1 MRRWTTD
8 TVGAYLDFSCGK
20 RFGENAALVA
30 LQREGVAAI
39 CTILRKKNVAYL
51 ADEVGLGKTMQGLGV
66 VSCLLA
72 DHPAARVLVI
82 APREVVQNGWKN
94 EYDRF
99 VSYVAADRA
108 MPTLATFDNLREWLR
123 DGVGPGVSLL
133 RHPSFSRPVYRN
145 DGTWED
151 AVAGLDLPDIHTL
164 RQRVRVT
171 PTDKGAS
178 WDHNLAFARDVNAWL
193 TQCGIRFD
201 LVVVDEAQCLRNLDG
216 QQTNTVLLEL
226 LKGRVDRWLFLSATP
241 AHSGAAN
248 IATVMNKYPG
258 RGQLIDPALG
268 GTALRAA
275 MKPYMVRRLRTFT
288 VQDRQLH
295 KRDYRLDDEAGFALR
310 CTGVLDTLSIAM
322 VQKRL
327 VGMLEDGDGFRFRTG
342 FMASFESLEDSLKG
356 RTATDVPSNA
366 PDGETPPDGS
376 DFFGERHART
386 DDGKAPDEGFVTR
399 ISTDFHDRFKIGL
412 SHPKVDGVER
422 DLARTVWGDG
432 SSEQPGGTK
441 TVVFC
446 RRLSSVR
453 ILRERL
459 MKRYLRGI
467 EDRCRD
473 TWRMAI
479 DWEKGLTDLAAKS
492 RVTDAGASQDE
503 PVEPEDKEGAAD
515 DDLNRLRA
523 AQQPG
528 KWLYNFRS
536 SFNDG
541 QRHALFFELNWFRW
555 LCAVGGVDPEKAAD
569 AVPAG
574 VWRDSAAFATRSGKR
589 YRRSQARFLAWRCL
603 ERHAQEVFGLDAE
616 RGAVL
621 AHALR
626 PVLHD
631 DKPQPAS
638 DVSDAAP
645 DRELLLFESLWTRVE
660 LLGLMCLPAPP
671 GGTFDSEAIHW
682 RKVVATALSQ
692 YLRLTDALVDLR
704 CAQRRGTG
712 TDPMLDK
719 FVGWLGEGSAG
730 AMRLLRVC
738 REWCTHHRLIF
749 SAAVGDLAPQRPAEL
764 AAMNA
769 FEFMTSFD
777 PVVAVTGGSG
787 GHKRAVCQFN
797 TPGMPYVMVG
807 TDTIREGVN
816 LHLFCDR
823 VMHYGLP
830 WTAGDLEQRIG
841 RVDRFFGRIE
851 RRLHHESS
859 DAKLEVAYPHLADT
873 IEALQIKNLRA
884 RRREAEE
891 AVDGDFTDQ
900 VDDGRVEIDMPMR
913 ASTSDGAAARRGRPA
928 R

>member
-1 MRRWTTD
+1 MRRWTAKS
-8 TVGAYLDFSCGK
+8 VGAYLDFSCGK
-20 RFGENAALVA
+20 RFGDNAALVA
-30 LQREGVAAI
+30 LQRDGVATV
-39 CTILRKKNVAYL
+39 CNMLQRHGVAYL
-51 ADEVGLGKTMQGLGV
+51 ADEVGLGKTMQALGV
-66 VSCLLA
+66 ASCLLA

-82 APREVVQNGWKN
+82 APREIVQNGWKN
-94 EYDRF
+94 EYGRF
-99 VSYVAADRA
+99 VSYVAPDRP
-108 MPTLATFDNLREWLR
+108 MPPLATFGNLRDWLR
-123 DGVGPGVSLL
+123 TGVEPGVSLL

-145 DGTWED
+145 DGTWKE
-151 AVAGLDLPDIHTL
+151 AVAGLNLPNVHTL

-171 PTDKGAS
+171 PTANGAS
-178 WDHNLAFARDVNAWL
+178 WDHNIAFAQDVNTWL
-193 TQCGIRFD
+193 TQSDIRFD

-216 QQTNTVLLEL
+216 QQTNSVLQEL

-248 IATVMNKYPG
+248 IATVMNLYPG
-258 RGQLIDPALG
+258 QGQLIDPALG
-268 GTALRAA
+268 GTALRRA
-275 MKPYMVRRLRTFT
+275 MKPYMLRRLRTYT
-288 VQDRQLH
+288 VQGRQLH

-310 CTGVLDTLSIAM
+310 CSGVLDTLSIAM

-356 RTATDVPSNA
+356 RAAAGVLADPQDSEA
-366 PDGETPPDGS
+366 PPEGS
-376 DFFGERHART
+376 DFYGERHARAE
-386 DDGKAPDEGFVTR
+386 DGKAPDEGFVTR
-399 ISTDFHDRFKIGL
+399 ISTDFHDLFNIGL
-412 SHPKVDGVER
+412 PHPKVDGVER

-432 SSEQPGGTK
+432 TQQQLGGTK

-467 EDRCRD
+467 EERCRT
-473 TWRMAI
+473 TWGMAI
-479 DWEKGLTDLAAKS
+479 DWEKGLTDLAATS
-492 RVTDAGASQDE
+492 RVTDAGAGPDE
-503 PVEPEDKEGAAD
+503 HVQPEDGEGAAD
-515 DDLNRLRA
+515 DDLNRLRL

-528 KWLYNFRS
+528 KWLYNFRA
-536 SFNDG
+536 SFTDG

-555 LCAVGGVDPEKAAD
+555 LCAAGGVDPAKAAD
-569 AVPAG
+569 AVPAD

-589 YRRSQARFLAWRCL
+589 YRRAQARFLAWRCL
-603 ERHAQEVFGLDAE
+603 EQYAQEVFDLDAE
-616 RGAVL
+616 RAAAL

-631 DKPQPAS
+631 DKAEP
-638 DVSDAAP
+638 AP
-645 DRELLLFESLWTRVE
+645 DVLDVAPEPELLLFESLWTRVE
-660 LLGLMCLPAPP
+660 SLGLLCLPAPP
-671 GGTFDSEAIHW
+671 GGEFDAEALHW

-704 CAQRRGTG
+704 CADQPG
-712 TDPMLDK
+712 TDRDAMLDA
-719 FVGWLGEGSAG
+719 FVGWLSAGSAG
-730 AMRLLRVC
+730 AVRLLGAC
-738 REWCTHHRLIF
+738 REWCAHHRLIF
-749 SAAVGDLAPQRPAEL
+749 SAAVGDLAPQRPVEL

-851 RRLHHESS
+851 RRLQHESP

-873 IEALQIKNLRA
+873 IEVLQIENLRA
-884 RRREAEE
+884 RRREAAE

-900 VDDGRVEIDMPMR
+900 VDDGRVEVDMPMR
-913 ASTSDGAAARRGRPA
+913 AGASRGTARRRRPA